1 MDLLYMRNETWISME
16 LESSDRNWTI
26 GLPKGGKDWWKLDRK
41 FLYWVSVADAKS
53 SECVSAV
60 KIKTVLVKSNNFFSI
75 FVQLTRPD

>member
-1 MDLLYMRNETWISME
+1 ME

-41 FLYWVSVADAKS
+41 FLYRVSVVGGIS
-53 SECVSAV
+53 SECVSGV

-75 FVQLTRPD
+75 FVRLPPPD